1 MSGGHFD
8 YQQSVMRNIADRIEL
23 DIALALQPKPEK
35 VRERYWTIYEQTS
48 LHSYRPFYIHEH
60 FDTYEQAE
68 FFLLSDKSIAK
79 ADEIFVCRCLC
90 DECDV
95 VFQSNERF
103 MKGVADESR
112 VPVLYWIH
120 CCDFEHYP
128 YDVDVLE
135 LENKSVEIMKEA
147 YRQIRLAEIY
157 AIRVDWMMSGD
168 DSEETMVERLKED
181 IGKFH
186 DELSNKDWKCI
197 DGVDEE
203 IAF

>member
-8 YQQSVMRNIADRIEL
+8 YQQSAMRNIADRIEH

-35 VRERYWTIYEQTS
+35 VRERYWTIFEQIS
-48 LHSYRPFYIHEH
+48 LHSYRPFCIHEH

-68 FFLLSDKSIAK
+68 RFLLSDKSIAK
-79 ADEIFVCRCLC
+79 AEEMFVGKCLC
-90 DECDV
+90 DDGDV

-103 MKGVADESR
+103 MSTAEEENQ

-120 CCDFEHYP
+120 YCDYEHYP
-128 YDVDVLE
+128 YDANVLE
-135 LENKSVEIMKEA
+135 LECGSIEIMKEA

-157 AIRVDWMMSGD
+157 ATRVDWMMSGD

-181 IGKFH
+181 IGHFYE
-186 DELSNKDWKCI
+186 ELSNKDWKYI
-197 DGVDEE
+197 DEE
-203 IAF
+203 IGF

>member
-8 YQQSVMRNIADRIEL
+8 YQQSAMRNIADRIER

-48 LHSYRPFYIHEH
+48 LHSYRPFCIHEH

-68 FFLLSDKSIAK
+68 RFLLSDKSIVK
-79 ADEIFVCRCLC
+79 AEEMFVDKCLC
-90 DECDV
+90 DEGDV
-95 VFQSNERF
+95 VFQSIERF
-103 MKGVADESR
+103 MNVVENGSR

-120 CCDFEHYP
+120 YCDYEYYP
-128 YDVDVLE
+128 YDANVLE
-135 LENKSVEIMKEA
+135 LEDRSLEIMKEA

-157 AIRVDWMMSGD
+157 ATRVDWMMSGD

-181 IGKFH
+181 IGHFYE
-186 DELSNKDWKCI
+186 ELSNKDWKYI
-197 DGVDEE
+197 DEE
-203 IAF
+203 IGF